1 MIKLKDLLIEADY
14 LKDAMNNGKKI
25 FKQLQKMYPDIPKF
39 PLVFKN
45 LRGRGTGF
53 ITTRRI
59 GGRDIPIKMTVDSSG
74 MSSYDADYGVCHEFA
89 HAILGYTKGN
99 LGHNRAH
106 DNLTYKLAKKFGL
119 A

>member
-1 MIKLKDLLIEADY
+1 MDILLEDY
-14 LKDAMNNGKKI
+14 LTDTHNDAKKI

-45 LRGRGTGF
+45 LRGKGGGF
-53 ITTRRI
+53 ITTTRI
-59 GGRDIPIKMTVDSSG
+59 GGRDVPKKITLDSSG
-74 MSSYDADYGVCHEFA
+74 LYHFDADYSVVHEFA

-99 LGHNRAH
+99 LGHNREH